1 MKWRENSVAKI
12 KIGDVVA
19 RASYDKDVFFKV
31 VDITEE
37 HGYCTLKGLNI
48 RVLADAPMN
57 DLILPTSAEVRE
69 YKKDYI
75 RKSNESMERIF
86 YRRELEKQRRL
97 TRNNLE
103 ESNGFFDVPGMVLHI
118 DGDEEYLDLCLTT
131 YKQLDLEAYGVS
143 LAEKEQ
149 PRKIHSLLIKYNPDI
164 LVITG
169 HDGLL
174 KDKRDFNSV
183 ENYRN
188 SQFFID
194 SVKNARRFEPSLD
207 DLVIFAGACQSHYEG
222 ILRAGANFASSPH
235 RVFIHALDPVFI
247 IEKVAFTPINKIIS
261 ARDVI
266 DATITG
272 IKGIG
277 GVETRGKFREGLP
290 RSPYE

>member
-1 MKWRENSVAKI
+1 MGGKRVAKI
-12 KIGDVVA
+12 KVGDVVA
-19 RASYDKDVFFKV
+19 RASYNKDVFFKV
-31 VDITEE
+31 VDIMEDK
-37 HGYCTLKGLNI
+37 GCCTLKGLNI
-48 RVLADAPMN
+48 RVLADAPID
-57 DLILPTSAEVRE
+57 DLVVPTSSEIRE
-69 YKKDYI
+69 YKMDYI

-86 YRRELEKQRRL
+86 YRRELERQRRM
-97 TRNNLE
+97 TRSNTEGN
-103 ESNGFFDVPGMVLHI
+103 NGFFDLPGMVLHI

-131 YKQLDLEAYGVS
+131 YRQLDIEAYGES
-143 LAEKEQ
+143 IPEKHQ
-149 PRKIHSLLIKYNPDI
+149 PRKINSLLVKYNPDI

-169 HDGLL
+169 HDGLV
-174 KDKRDFNSV
+174 KEKRDFNRV

-188 SQFFID
+188 SRYFIEA
-194 SVKNARRFEPSLD
+194 VKNARRFEPSLD
-207 DLVIFAGACQSHYEG
+207 DLVIFAGACQSYYEG

-247 IEKVAFTPINKIIS
+247 IEKVAYTPINQIVS

-277 GVETRGKFREGLP
+277 GVETRGKLRAGLP

>member
-1 MKWRENSVAKI
+1 MAKV

-19 RASYDKDVFFKV
+19 RVSYNKDVFFKV
-31 VDITEE
+31 VDIMEDK
-37 HGYCTLKGLNI
+37 GCCTLKGLNV
-48 RVLADAPMN
+48 RVLADAPID
-57 DLILPTSAEVRE
+57 DLILPSSTEVRE
-69 YKKDYI
+69 YKRDYI
-75 RKSNESMERIF
+75 KKSNESMERIF
-86 YRRELEKQRRL
+86 YRRELEKQRRM
-97 TRNNLE
+97 TRNNAE
-103 ESNGFFDVPGMVLHI
+103 GSNGFFVLPGMVLHI

-131 YKQLDLEAYGVS
+131 YRQLDIEAYGECI
-143 LAEKEQ
+143 AEKNQ
-149 PRKIHSLLIKYNPDI
+149 PKRINSLLVKYNPYI

-174 KDKRDFNSV
+174 KEKRDFNRV
-183 ENYRN
+183 DNYRN
-188 SQFFID
+188 SKYFIEA
-194 SVKNARRFEPSLD
+194 VRNARRFEPSLD

-222 ILRAGANFASSPH
+222 LLRAGANFASSPH

-247 IEKVAFTPINKIIS
+247 IEKVAYTPINKIIS

>member
-1 MKWRENSVAKI
+1 MAKI

-19 RASYDKDVFFKV
+19 RASYNKDVFFKV
-31 VDITEE
+31 VDIFEE
-37 HGYCTLKGLNI
+37 KGYCTLKGLNV
-48 RVLADAPMN
+48 RVLADAPID
-57 DLILPTSAEVRE
+57 DLILPTSTEIRE

-75 RKSNESMERIF
+75 KKSNESMERIF
-86 YRRELEKQRRL
+86 YRRELEKQKRFVRSE
-97 TRNNLE
+97 LE

-118 DGDEEYLDLCLTT
+118 DGDEEYLDLCLNT
-131 YKQLDLEAYGVS
+131 YRQLDIEAYGVS
-143 LAEKEQ
+143 LPEREQ
-149 PRKIHSLLIKYNPDI
+149 PKKIHSLLIKYNPDI

-174 KDKRDFNSV
+174 KEKKDFSDVN
-183 ENYRN
+183 NYRN
-188 SQFFID
+188 SKYFIEA
-194 SVKNARRFEPSLD
+194 VQNARRFEPSLD

-247 IEKVAFTPINKIIS
+247 IEKVAFTSINKIIS
-261 ARDVI
+261 ARDII

-277 GVETRGKFREGLP
+277 GVETRGKLREGLP

>member
-1 MKWRENSVAKI
+1 MAKI

-19 RASYDKDVFFKV
+19 RASYNKDVFFKV
-31 VDITEE
+31 VDIFEE
-37 HGYCTLKGLNI
+37 KGYCTLKGLNV
-48 RVLADAPMN
+48 RVLADAPID
-57 DLILPTSAEVRE
+57 DLILPTSTEIRE

-75 RKSNESMERIF
+75 KKSNESMERIF
-86 YRRELEKQRRL
+86 YRRELEKQKRVVRSE
-97 TRNNLE
+97 LE
-103 ESNGFFDVPGMVLHI
+103 ENNGFFDVPGIVLHI
-118 DGDEEYLDLCLTT
+118 DGDEEYLDLCLNT
-131 YKQLDLEAYGVS
+131 YRQLDIEAYGIS
-143 LAEKEQ
+143 LLEREQ
-149 PRKIHSLLIKYNPDI
+149 PKKIHSLLIKYNPDI

-174 KDKRDFNSV
+174 KEKKDFSDVN
-183 ENYRN
+183 NYRN
-188 SQFFID
+188 SKYFIEA
-194 SVKNARRFEPSLD
+194 VQNARRFEPSLD

-247 IEKVAFTPINKIIS
+247 IEKIAFTSINKIIS
-261 ARDVI
+261 ARDII

-277 GVETRGKFREGLP
+277 GVETRGKLREGLP

>member
-1 MKWRENSVAKI
+1 MAKI

-19 RASYDKDVFFKV
+19 RASYNKDVFFKV
-31 VDITEE
+31 VDIFEE
-37 HGYCTLKGLNI
+37 KGYCTLKGLNV
-48 RVLADAPMN
+48 RVLADAPID
-57 DLILPTSAEVRE
+57 DLILPTSTEIRE

-75 RKSNESMERIF
+75 KKSNESMERIF
-86 YRRELEKQRRL
+86 YRRELEKQKRFVRSE
-97 TRNNLE
+97 LE

-118 DGDEEYLDLCLTT
+118 DGDEEYLDLCLNT
-131 YKQLDLEAYGVS
+131 YRQLDIEAYGVS
-143 LAEKEQ
+143 LPEREQ
-149 PRKIHSLLIKYNPDI
+149 PKKIHGLLIKYNPDI

-174 KDKRDFNSV
+174 KEKKDFSDVN
-183 ENYRN
+183 NYRN
-188 SQFFID
+188 SKYFIE
-194 SVKNARRFEPSLD
+194 SVQNARRFEPSLD

-247 IEKVAFTPINKIIS
+247 IEKVAFTSINKIIS
-261 ARDVI
+261 ARDII

-277 GVETRGKFREGLP
+277 GVETRGKLREGLP

>member
-1 MKWRENSVAKI
+1 M
-12 KIGDVVA
+12 
-19 RASYDKDVFFKV
+19 
-31 VDITEE
+31 DIVETK
-37 HGYCTLKGLNI
+37 GYCTLKGLNI

-86 YRRELEKQRRL
+86 YRRELEKQRRF
-97 TRNNLE
+97 TRSNSE

-118 DGDEEYLDLCLTT
+118 DGDEEYLNLCLTT
-131 YKQLDLEAYGVS
+131 YKQLDIEAYGMS
-143 LAEKEQ
+143 LSEKEQ
-149 PRKIHSLLIKYNPDI
+149 PKKIYSLLLKYKPDI

-169 HDGLL
+169 HDGLI
-174 KDKRDFNSV
+174 KDERDFNRI

-188 SQFFID
+188 SKFFID
-194 SVKNARRFEPSLD
+194 SVRNARRFEPSLD

-247 IEKVAFTPINKIIS
+247 IEKVAFTLS
-261 ARDVI
+261 A
-266 DATITG
+266 
-272 IKGIG
+272 KL
-277 GVETRGKFREGLP
+277 FLP
-290 RSPYE
+290 EMLLMQQLPV

>member
-1 MKWRENSVAKI
+1 MPKVN
-12 KIGDVVA
+12 IGDVVA
-19 RASYDKDVFFKV
+19 RASYNKDVFFKV
-31 VDITEE
+31 IDIMEDQ
-37 HGYCTLKGLNI
+37 GYCTLKGLNI
-48 RVLADAPMN
+48 RVLADAPID
-57 DLILPTSAEVRE
+57 DLIKPTSTEVRE

-86 YRRELEKQRRL
+86 YRRELERQRCFSRG
-97 TRNNLE
+97 E
-103 ESNGFFDVPGMVLHI
+103 PEGSNGFFDVPGVVLHI
-118 DGDEEYLDLCLTT
+118 DGDEEYLNLCLTT
-131 YKQLDLEAYGVS
+131 YKQLDIEAYGES
-143 LAEKEQ
+143 IPEKEQ
-149 PRKIHSLLIKYNPDI
+149 PKKVNSLLLKYNPDI

-174 KDKRDFNSV
+174 KDKRDFNRIDS
-183 ENYRN
+183 YRN
-188 SQFFID
+188 SRFFID

-247 IEKVAFTPINKIIS
+247 IEKVAFTSINKIIS
-261 ARDVI
+261 VKDVI